1 MDQIQFFFRFFKLFF
16 TCVCLK
22 WLINFGQLNFLNQNF
37 PLKSILQ
44 CIKKQEFS
52 CENEQW
58 TLARWCVVLQQQK
71 KLNKYKE
78 KLNDVSL
85 YSENDFWLD
94 NLCNF
99 DFGKFKE

>member
-1 MDQIQFFFRFFKLFF
+1 MVNKFWSIEFS
-16 TCVCLK
+16 
-22 WLINFGQLNFLNQNF
+22 
-37 PLKSILQ
+37 KSKFSSRIDTSMH
-44 CIKKQEFS
+44 KKQEFL